1 MIVLLMTLTLSV
13 VPQLSKLQFDVSAQS
28 LMVTSDPAWD
38 DYQQSLTD
46 FGADSSV
53 IVVLSDPTLF
63 TKAKLQQVHDVL
75 QQLKQLEFVQ
85 STSSLFNVPNVKE
98 DDEGYIDTRPFLQNL
113 PQSATEAEQLID
125 DALSN
130 AMVAGN
136 LVSMDRK
143 TMAINLFI
151 DAEVQYPGRDREI
164 ATTIEQLLDPLR
176 SELDVVYQMS
186 SPYVRDQISR
196 QIQIDQETILPAA
209 LTILLLVLALSM
221 GRLNCAIVPLSSATI
236 SIVLTLAFM
245 AYMEIPVNVLTSLI
259 PAMLI
264 IIGST
269 EDVHLM
275 AEYHTGIRS
284 GASRDEAVL
293 RLPVNQSLAITLAFV
308 TTFVGFLSI
317 TVNELEILRQFGWL
331 VSFGLLIN
339 FIVTVLFV
347 PAYLR
352 LFGGTGMGLRQG
364 MNVFQRLAKAIFT
377 VVIRFKKTTLL
388 FLVMVAAY
396 FINGTQ
402 YLEVNNNTLAYFA
415 KDSEIRQRADDIHQ
429 RLSGMQTFS
438 IILDSSI
445 EGTFQK
451 VRYLEEVERIQGFI
465 DSREVFD
472 KTLSFAD
479 FVKLTHQVM
488 EGTSTPQLPLEDE
501 LVQVYMEF
509 VQRDAISSYVNP
521 DFSSTRILVRHHISE
536 SKLLQQQIDAINHFI
551 EHDLQSTLKVIM
563 TGESVLNNNAADAM
577 AMGQIQSL
585 VLMVAVIFFLVSL
598 LFVDFRA
605 GLIALIPNVFP
616 VIVLFGVMG
625 YYQIPLDT
633 GTTMVA
639 VIALGICVDDTIHFL
654 SRYHSFT
661 RGTDDVEKALEK
673 TILHEATPITTTSI
687 ALAMGFSTLMLSSFK
702 PVVYFGGLSALVM
715 VLAMFSTFVLTPILL
730 SFTRLI
736 TVWDMLSLN
745 LKADILSNSPLFKG
759 LKKFQIKQAI
769 LSGKIKYFSRG
780 DVIIDQGVKGNEL
793 YVLLEGAATATH
805 REDDGSVHTLGY
817 IKPGDIFGEVAELS
831 QRTRMARV
839 TAEEKTR
846 VLEMHWDSIRQ
857 LGRFHPR
864 ISMRLYQ
871 NLSRVLSRRV
881 VAITEEQDK
890 VHDELTGALTRT
902 YLCEM
907 LKHEINRGRY
917 FAESL
922 SLMLID
928 IDIQSTQELTQSHK
942 DPIIRAITHEMNRH
956 IQKAD
961 IFARWGE
968 SSFLVLMPRAREA
981 NALAL
986 AKQIQQSIEQL
997 DFANDI
1003 YLHIYAAVT
1012 EVKLSEES
1020 RQVIDRLEDQLVRIK
1035 NNRKQLRISVA

>member
-1 MIVLLMTLTLSV
+1 MTISV
-13 VPQLSKLQFDVSAQS
+13 VPLLPRLQFDISAQS
-28 LMVTSDPAWD
+28 LVVKSDPAWEV
-38 DYQQSLTD
+38 YQQSLKD
-46 FGADSSV
+46 FGADSTI
-53 IVVLSDPTLF
+53 IVMLSDHELF
-63 TKAKLQQVHDVL
+63 TPPKLQLISDS
-75 QQLKQLEFVQ
+75 LKQLTSLDFVK
-85 STSSLFNVPNVKE
+85 SSSSLFNVPNVKE
-98 DDEGYIDTRPFLQNL
+98 DEEGYIDTRAFLHTL
-113 PQSATEAEQLID
+113 PQTQAQIESMLD
-125 DALSN
+125 DALAN
-130 AMVAGN
+130 PMVVDN
-136 LVSMDRK
+136 LVSRDRK
-143 TMAINLFI
+143 TMAINLYI
-151 DAEVQYPGRDREI
+151 DAEFQYPGRDREI
-164 ATTIEQLLDPLR
+164 ASAIEQTLEPLK
-176 SELDVVYQMS
+176 SELNMVYQMS
-186 SPYVRDQISR
+186 SPYVREQISQ

-245 AYMEIPVNVLTSLI
+245 AYMQIPVNVLTSLI
-259 PAMLI
+259 PALLI

-275 AEYHTGIRS
+275 AEYHSGIRA
-284 GASRDEAVL
+284 GQSRDEAVL
-293 RLPVNQSLAITLAFV
+293 RLPVNQSMAITLAFI

-317 TVNELEILRQFGWL
+317 TVNKLETLEQFGWL
-331 VSFGLLIN
+331 VAFGLLIN
-339 FIVTVLFV
+339 FVVTVLFV

-364 MNVFQRLAKAIFT
+364 MNIFQRLAKMIFS

-388 FLVMVAAY
+388 LLVIVAGY
-396 FINGTQ
+396 FANGIQ

-415 KDSEIRQRADDIHQ
+415 EDSEIRQRADDIHQ

-438 IILDSSI
+438 IILESSI
-445 EGTFQK
+445 EGTFKK
-451 VRYLEEVERIQGFI
+451 VRYLGEVEQIQEFI
-465 DSREVFD
+465 SSRQVFD

-488 EGTSTPQLPLEDE
+488 EGTSMPQLPLEDE
-501 LVQVYMEF
+501 VVEIYMEF
-509 VQRDAISSYVNP
+509 VQGEAISSYVTP
-521 DFSSTRILVRHHISE
+521 DFSATRILVRHNIGE
-536 SKLLQQQIDAINHFI
+536 SKLLQQEIDSINRFI
-551 EHDLQSTLKVIM
+551 QQDLNSTLKVTM

-577 AMGQIQSL
+577 AVSQIQSL
-585 VLMVAVIFFLVSL
+585 ILMVVVILFLVSL
-598 LFVDFRA
+598 LFIDFRA
-605 GLIALIPNVFP
+605 GLIALIPNIFP

-639 VIALGICVDDTIHFL
+639 VIALGISVDDTIHFL
-654 SRYHSFT
+654 SRYHHFT

-673 TILHEATPITTTSI
+673 TVLHEATPITTTSI
-687 ALAMGFSTLMLSSFK
+687 ALALGFSTLMLSSFE

-769 LSGKIKYFSRG
+769 LSGKVKYFNRG
-780 DVIIDQGVKGNEL
+780 DVIIDQGVKGEEL
-793 YVLLEGAATATH
+793 YVLLAGAATATH
-805 REDDGSVHTLGY
+805 REDDGSIHTLGY

-831 QRTRMARV
+831 QRTRMVRV
-839 TAEEKTR
+839 TAEEKTQ
-846 VLEMHWDSIRQ
+846 VLEMRWQSIRQ

-864 ISMRLYQ
+864 ISMRLYR
-871 NLSRVLSRRV
+871 NLSRILSRRV
-881 VAITEEQDK
+881 VEITEEKDK
-890 VHDELTGALTRT
+890 VHDELTGVLTRP

-928 IDIQSTQELTQSHK
+928 IDIQSSEEISQTRK
-942 DPIIRAITHEMNRH
+942 DPIIRAITHEINQH

-961 IFARWGE
+961 IFARWDE
-968 SSFLVLMPRAREA
+968 SSFMVLMPRAKES

-986 AKQIQQSIEQL
+986 AKKIEQSIESA
-997 DFANDI
+997 DFAEDI
-1003 YLHIYAAVT
+1003 FLQIHAAVA
-1012 EVKLSEES
+1012 EVKLAEDSEL
-1020 RQVIDRLEDQLVRIK
+1020 VISRLEEQLFKAKHSRK
-1035 NNRKQLRISVA
+1035 NLRVSVA